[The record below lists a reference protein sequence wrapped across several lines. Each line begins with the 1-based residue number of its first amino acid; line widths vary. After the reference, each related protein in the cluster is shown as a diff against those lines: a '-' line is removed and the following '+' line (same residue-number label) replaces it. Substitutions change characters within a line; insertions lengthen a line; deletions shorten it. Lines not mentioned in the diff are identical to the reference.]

1 MRENN
6 CSLAGQGGAW
16 GLVDLNIPLHR
27 LGNEAK
33 VTQMVS
39 QSKGMTPARGP
50 GSACDSGHTR
60 HREESSGSGVDSWP
74 SLRKVSVLQEPWRFP
89 GIQACVNTG
98 FHSGGGKDLCPAAFC
113 QHHPVEKNKMGE
125 DSFCLNIRE
134 TLSAVTWA
142 QYSKHVELSRVPPY
156 PKQRVLAP
164 AFVPFVFS

>member
-74 SLRKVSVLQEPWRFP
+74 SLRKVRHFFVSWR
-89 GIQACVNTG
+89 GHGSLNKNT
-98 FHSGGGKDLCPAAFC
+98 
-113 QHHPVEKNKMGE
+113 
-125 DSFCLNIRE
+125 
-134 TLSAVTWA
+134 
-142 QYSKHVELSRVPPY
+142 EL
-156 PKQRVLAP
+156 L
-164 AFVPFVFS
+164 FF

>member
-1 MRENN
+1 MLLPHSRQGNW
-6 CSLAGQGGAW
+6 SLSSHRWCQPEPGGGAMELRW
-16 GLVDLNIPLHR
+16 GTWEC
-27 LGNEAK
+27 LGNP
-33 VTQMVS
+33 VTLVLLLQ
-39 QSKGMTPARGP
+39 
-50 GSACDSGHTR
+50 
-60 HREESSGSGVDSWP
+60 
-74 SLRKVSVLQEPWRFP
+74 VSVLQEPWRFP